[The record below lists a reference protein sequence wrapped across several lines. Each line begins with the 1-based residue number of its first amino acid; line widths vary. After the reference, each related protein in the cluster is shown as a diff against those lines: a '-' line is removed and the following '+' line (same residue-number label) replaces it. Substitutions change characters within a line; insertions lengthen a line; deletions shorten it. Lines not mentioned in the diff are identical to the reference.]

1 MQPESG
7 VGGLMMPSARI
18 SLIGGH
24 ILCVRIAIC
33 SLGTDRAEHR
43 AIDSKEAKSTAKT
56 ESC

>member
-24 ILCVRIAIC
+24 IRCVRIAIC
-33 SLGTDRAEHR
+33 SEHR